1 MFDPKKIPVKGKI
14 IDVTVPI
21 SSFTPIFPGDP
32 EPSIEK
38 FLTLEN
44 DGCAVSRLSFGSH
57 TGTHVDAPSHVLKD
71 GLSVDRLDIENLMGK
86 AVVLDFSRRNG
97 ALTGNILDK
106 VYNGRTNNGQ
116 KNNDPKNNDPKN
128 NDQKITESVSILLLK
143 TKASFREEKNPEI
156 PNFQVEGLD
165 RGREFEESAYLDA
178 TAAIWIVRNGFKTVG
193 IDGFSVDSL
202 SSESLPAHH
211 TLLSNNV
218 NIVECL
224 DLSSVEDGTYFFLC
238 LPLKVEGCDGAPAR
252 AVLIPYS

>member
-1 MFDPKKIPVKGKI
+1 MFAPEKMPVKGKI

-32 EPSIEK
+32 EPSIERVC
-38 FLTLEN
+38 TLEK

-57 TGTHVDAPSHVLKD
+57 TGTHVDAPSHILKD
-71 GLSVDRLDIENLMGK
+71 GFSVDRLDIESLMGK
-86 AVVLDFSRRNG
+86 AVVLDFSQING

-106 VYNGRTNNGQ
+106 AY
-116 KNNDPKNNDPKN
+116 
-128 NDQKITESVSILLLK
+128 NDQKITERVSILLLK
-143 TKASFREEKNPEI
+143 TKASFRNEI
-156 PNFQVEGLD
+156 NSDISGFQVGGLD
-165 RGREFEESAYLDA
+165 EGREFEESAYLDA
-178 TAAIWIVRNGFKTVG
+178 TAAAWIVRNGFKTVG
-193 IDGFSVDSL
+193 VDSFSVDRL

-224 DLSSVEDGTYFFLC
+224 DLSSVETGVYFFLC

-252 AVLIPYS
+252 ALLISYS

>member
-21 SSFTPIFPGDP
+21 SSFSPIFPGDP

-38 FLTLEN
+38 FLTLEK

-57 TGTHVDAPSHVLKD
+57 TGTHVDAPSHILKD

-86 AVVLDFSRRNG
+86 AVVLDFSQING
-97 ALTGNILDK
+97 ALTGSILDK
-106 VYNGRTNNGQ
+106 AYNDQ
-116 KNNDPKNNDPKN
+116 KNNGPKN
-128 NDQKITESVSILLLK
+128 TESVSILLLK
-143 TKASFREEKNPEI
+143 TKASFREEKNLEI
-156 PNFQVEGLD
+156 PGFQVGGLD
-165 RGREFEESAYLDA
+165 KGREFEESSYLDS
-178 TAAIWIVRNGFKTVG
+178 TAAGWIVQNGFKTVG

-224 DLSSVEDGTYFFLC
+224 DFSSVDTGMYFFLC

-252 AVLIPYS
+252 ALLISYS

>member
-57 TGTHVDAPSHVLKD
+57 TGTHVDAPSHILKD
-71 GLSVDRLDIENLMGK
+71 GLSVDRLDIESLMGK
-86 AVVLDFSRRNG
+86 AVVLDFSQING
-97 ALTGNILDK
+97 ALTGNILEK
-106 VYNGRTNNGQ
+106 VYN
-116 KNNDPKNNDPKN
+116 DPK
-128 NDQKITESVSILLLK
+128 ISESASILLLK
-143 TKASFREEKNPEI
+143 TKASFWNEKNPEI
-156 PNFQVEGLD
+156 SDSQEVGGD
-165 RGREFEESAYLDA
+165 RRRELEESAYLDA
-178 TAAIWIVRNGFKTVG
+178 DSAAWIVRNGFKTVG
-193 IDGFSVDSL
+193 IDGFSVDSF

-224 DLSSVEDGTYFFLC
+224 DLSSVETGMYFFLC

-252 AVLIPYS
+252 ALLISDF